1 MDKFQLQHI
10 PTNHLIELREDI
22 KQELKKRRVSSA
34 IENRKTFISSLK
46 PRHENRDEINKEIFE
61 FNSKN
66 LLSLRHLE
74 NPADYN
80 TKFLPC
86 LLAQD
91 WSDVF
96 PDSGGDSKFYV
107 YAHVDPRQKV
117 FVADTSSG
125 GNYGGKPFYVGKGT
139 GSRAHDLKRN
149 QGHGT
154 RIRQIISEGF
164 DAEDIVKILFDNLT
178 ESKAFEIESK
188 LIYFFG
194 TLYEEKR
201 KNGWLLNLE
210 VPKTPDFVGLMN
222 SFVTKTM
229 IKNKMEGDAA

>member
-10 PTNHLIELREDI
+10 PTDHLIELREDI
-22 KQELKKRRVSSA
+22 KKELKKRRVSSA

-46 PRHENRDEINKEIFE
+46 PRHENRDAINKEIFD
-61 FNSKN
+61 FNSNN
-66 LLSLRHLE
+66 LLALRHPE

-91 WSDVF
+91 WSETF
-96 PDSGGDSKFYV
+96 PEVLSDAKFYV
-107 YAHVDPRQKV
+107 YVHVDPRQKV
-117 FVADTSSG
+117 FVADNLSG

-139 GSRAHDLKRN
+139 GSRAYDLKRN

-154 RIRQIISEGF
+154 RIRQIINEGF
-164 DAEDIVKILFDNLT
+164 DAEDIVKIVFDNLT
-178 ESKAFEIESK
+178 ESRAFEIESK

-210 VPKTPDFVGLMN
+210 VPKTPVFVGLMN

-229 IKNKMEGDAA
+229 IKNEMEGGAA